1 MVIHSSYIYTG
12 FSCPFAKRR
21 GAFKLY
27 IQFNRRIPKEV
38 KTLVFVLLLAQMG
51 CTSVTN
57 KSTSTSTGLPPEE
70 TLVENVTPV
79 VVTPPPEPLMK
90 KVLQVLIISGI
101 FYGVGRYITH

>member
-1 MVIHSSYIYTG
+1 
-12 FSCPFAKRR
+12 
-21 GAFKLY
+21 
-27 IQFNRRIPKEV
+27 V